1 MAWSI
6 ELLAAAHRDRLLSFE
21 ERNREYFAQSI
32 PDRGDDFF
40 AQFDHRLQV
49 LLEAQDAGIDLFHVI
64 LGPEGG
70 QPIIGRINLTDVDAG
85 GASLGYRVAEAAAGR
100 GVATW
105 AVGRI
110 CELAVGSYGLCTLT
124 AEVSHGNVAS
134 RRVLERNGFRVQGS
148 ASWDGGTG
156 VRLLRSL

>member
-21 ERNREYFAQSI
+21 ERNREYFARSI
-32 PDRGDDFF
+32 PDRGDEFF
-40 AQFDHRLQV
+40 TQFDHRLQV
-49 LLEAQDAGIDLFHVI
+49 LLEAQDAGTDLFHVI

-110 CELAVGSYGLCTLT
+110 CEVAAGSYGLRTLT
-124 AEVSHGNVAS
+124 AEVSHENLAS
-134 RRVLERNGFRVQGS
+134 RRVLERNGFHVQGP
-148 ASWDGGTG
+148 ATWDGGTG
-156 VRLLRSL
+156 VRMRRFL